1 MRRGTTPTIPLT
13 VDKDISD
20 GWTIYATF
28 RSDSHEVELMND
40 RMTIELEPATETEG
54 AKTLIDV
61 TLTQEET
68 LSFGAGSAEVQI
80 RAIKDSNAIA
90 TDIQRVD
97 VGRILKDGVIDELV

>member
-28 RSDSHEVELMND
+28 RSGSHEVELTND
-40 RMTIELEPATETEG
+40 RMTIELEPETETEQ
-54 AKTLIDV
+54 AKTLINV

-68 LSFGAGSAEVQI
+68 LAMHGSAEVQI
-80 RAIKDSNAIA
+80 RAIKDGTAIA